1 MIDADQEYIYLGDVG
16 HNQFDISTDT
26 DQEYIQ
32 FARKTQLLGYIN

>member
-26 DQEYIQ
+26 DQEYIYVVCKKNI
-32 FARKTQLLGYIN
+32 AT